1 MIYSSKTGKYLNQH
15 FFTESWPGSRN
26 RVDEIV
32 FVKFDSAPLNCDP
45 TMSPGKMIL
54 NIAKSCRIFP
64 GKGRGDK
71 DSFWHIWIAQWEKFF
86 CTIFRSKRGLKA
98 GPKVLTL
105 DRSVFHKY
113 SNPSKNFQTVFL
125 FARVVPLVR
134 ISAILDYIGGMGG
147 EGGKGSKTSQK
158 GYFVDDESLSK
169 MLESFNLTTANP
181 ILNKL
186 TTIVYL
192 HECKPE

>member
-1 MIYSSKTGKYLNQH
+1 MSFVIYSSKTGKYLNQN
-15 FFTESWPGSRN
+15 FFTESWPGTRN

-32 FVKFDSAPLNCDP
+32 FIKFDSTPLNCDP
-45 TMSPGKMIL
+45 TMFPGKRIL
-54 NIAKSCRIFP
+54 NIAKSFRIFP

-86 CTIFRSKRGLKA
+86 RIFRSKRGLKA
-98 GPKVLTL
+98 GPKVQTL
-105 DRSVFHKY
+105 DPSVFHKY
-113 SNPSKNFQTVFL
+113 SNPSKTFQTVFL

-134 ISAILDYIGGMGG
+134 ILAILVYIGGVRAQ
-147 EGGKGSKTSQK
+147 KPPKK

-169 MLESFNLTTANP
+169 MLKSFNLTTENP

-192 HECKPE
+192 HECKLE

>member
-1 MIYSSKTGKYLNQH
+1 MSFVIYSCKTGKYLSQNL
-15 FFTESWPGSRN
+15 FTGSWPGTRN

-32 FVKFDSAPLNCDP
+32 FVKFDSTPLNCDP
-45 TMSPGKMIL
+45 TIFPVKMTP
-54 NIAKSCRIFP
+54 NIAKGFRIFH

-71 DSFWHIWIAQWEKFF
+71 DSFWHIWIVQWEKFF
-86 CTIFRSKRGLKA
+86 RTIFRSKRGLKA

-105 DRSVFHKY
+105 DPSVFHKY
-113 SNPSKNFQTVFL
+113 LNPSKNFQTVFL
-125 FARVVPLVR
+125 FARVVTLVR
-134 ISAILDYIGGMGG
+134 ITAILDYIG
-147 EGGKGSKTSQK
+147 EVRAQK
-158 GYFVDDESLSK
+158 PPKKAYCVDDESLSK